1 MRGYTIVELM
11 IVIGVITLLSTI
23 TLVGIRGAGEREEL
37 VAASRQ
43 LVGDLVS
50 AQNKASSGKN
60 KAGFEVERTGPS
72 SYRILVYKY
81 SYSFCPAPGA
91 EIDCNVGGNR
101 CDDCPSGE
109 TTCFYCREVLSESSF
124 ASTQVTILSP
134 ASFSVY
140 FFRPPNMG
148 RALLSA
154 DPLEITLQHEL
165 GFEKTIVVSGA
176 DTVQI
181 YEE

>member
-11 IVIGVITLLSTI
+11 IVIGVITTLSVI
-23 TLVGIRGAGEREEL
+23 SLVGIRGAAEREEL

-43 LVGDLVS
+43 LAGDLIS
-50 AQNKASSGKN
+50 AQNKASSGKS
-60 KAGFEVERTGPS
+60 KAGFEVVSTGATG
-72 SYRILVYKY
+72 YKMNVYKY
-81 SYSFCPAPGA
+81 SYDSCLPPAEA
-91 EIDCNVGGNR
+91 IDCVDDY

-109 TTCFYCREVLSESSF
+109 ASCTYCKEEVSEFSF
-124 ASTQVTILSP
+124 NSPQVQIVSP

-148 RALLSA
+148 RALLSV

-165 GFEKTIVVSGA
+165 GFEKKVVVSGA